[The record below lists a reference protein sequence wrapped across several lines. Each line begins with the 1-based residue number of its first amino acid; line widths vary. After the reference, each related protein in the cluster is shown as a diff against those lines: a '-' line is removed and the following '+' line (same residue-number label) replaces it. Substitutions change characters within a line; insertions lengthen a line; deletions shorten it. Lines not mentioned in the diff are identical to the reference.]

1 MLSMQPPNISAL
13 HLWFQWWA
21 LVRQLRPA
29 FHRTRTFLWFGLAL
43 LATSVRTDQLGV
55 TSLVRALG
63 LREGCY
69 DRLLDLFH
77 SRALDLEALTR
88 QWVKLV
94 LVVLRPFLHTVQGRL
109 LLVADGLKAP
119 KTGRKMPAVKKL
131 HQESDNNT
139 KPEFI
144 FGHSCQ
150 AVAVIARAASSFL
163 AIPLACRIHEGLV
176 FTNRDHRSLLD
187 KLILLIHSLGIELP
201 FYLIAD
207 TYYAAANIIQPLLA
221 AGQHLV
227 AAVRSNAVAYAAPP
241 IPTSARRGRPRRYGK
256 KIPLK
261 TLFAQLDAFT
271 TAPSPIYG
279 EKNVQLRY
287 RVVDLLWRPVG
298 RFGRFVLG
306 LHPGRGRK
314 ILLATDLSLSGL
326 QIIEMFGV
334 RFKIEVSFKQA
345 IYTLGTYAYHFWM
358 RAMTPRPRRA
368 GNQYLHRKSLPY
380 RQQVRRKIAAY
391 HAHIQMGLIAQGL
404 LQALALLCPT
414 VVWKQFGSWLRT
426 IRPGLVPSEF
436 VVALALRHSLPDFL
450 ADSPQDHALVLFI
463 RQRLDLDR
471 TEGLRLA
478 A

>member
-1 MLSMQPPNISAL
+1 MQPQNVGAL
-13 HLWFQWWA
+13 QLWFQWWS
-21 LVRQLRPA
+21 LVRPLRPA
-29 FHRTRTFLWFGLAL
+29 FRRTRTFLWFALAL

-63 LREGCY
+63 LRASCY
-69 DRLLDLFH
+69 DRFLDFFH

-88 QWVKLV
+88 LWVKLV
-94 LVVLRPFLHTVQGRL
+94 LGVLRPFLYTVQGRL

-150 AVAVIARAASSFL
+150 AVAVVAHAASSFL
-163 AIPLACRIHEGLV
+163 AVPLACRIHEGVV

-187 KLILLIHSLGIELP
+187 NLILLIQALGLELP

-227 AAVRSNAVAYAAPP
+227 AAVRSNAVAYALPP
-241 IPTSARRGRPRRYGK
+241 VPTSARPGRPRRYGK
-256 KIPLK
+256 KIQLK
-261 TLFAQLDAFT
+261 TLFAELDAFT

-298 RFGRFVLG
+298 RLVRFVLV
-306 LHPGRGRK
+306 LHPVRGRK
-314 ILLATDLSLSGL
+314 MLLATDLSLSGL
-326 QIIEMFGV
+326 QIIEMFGI

-358 RAMTPRPRRA
+358 RAMTPRPRRT
-368 GNQYLHRKSLPY
+368 GNQYLHRKSPRY

-391 HAHIQMGLIAQGL
+391 HAHIQTGLIAQGL
-404 LQALALLCPT
+404 LQALAVLCPA

-436 VVALALRHSLPDFL
+436 VVALALRHSLPEFL
-450 ADSPQDHALVLFI
+450 ADSPQDHALALFI
-463 RQRLDLDR
+463 RHRLDLDR